1 MALLIEDMVVWD
13 QPEIIILGGRTI
25 RQLPMSVE
33 VIYEGTK
40 GCRCYAYGAELSP
53 EFCDRKNFWTEST
66 GG

>member
-33 VIYEGTK
+33 VIYPGTK
-40 GCRCYAYGAELSP
+40 ACRC
-53 EFCDRKNFWTEST
+53 
-66 GG
+66 